1 MTSRDSHLDIAVT
14 WADDDL
20 QELKVTAAND
30 RFGGQ
35 VSLYASPDELR
46 DITER
51 LHAFVVGRSER
62 REFMLGQEDFAGFGT
77 LRLSLVR
84 QDLGDTFLVEAALRA
99 NPADRLL
106 QAESCLVRLP
116 ATLAEVERFE
126 LELRRVAQRF
136 GTRAGI
142 RA

>member
-1 MTSRDSHLDIAVT
+1 MNSRDSHLDIAVI

-20 QELKVTAAND
+20 QELKVTAANE

-51 LHAFVVGRSER
+51 LHSFVTGRSER
-62 REFMLGQEDFAGFGT
+62 REFMLGQEDFAGYGT
-77 LRLSLVR
+77 VRLNLLR
-84 QDLGDTFLVEAALRA
+84 QDLGDQFIVEVALRA
-99 NPADRLL
+99 NPPERLA
-106 QAESCLVRLP
+106 QAESCVVRLP
-116 ATLAEVERFE
+116 ASLAEVERFE

-136 GTRAGI
+136 GTRAGV